1 MEAFEIIRN
10 TMNEF
15 DKVPDDKVRIFISL
29 VESLISRK
37 KFGKMYEQALA
48 YMAAHKMKLSGLGST
63 TLGGIRTDNV
73 WNAVS
78 PDKEAVYID
87 CCNGRRCESWQPE

>member
-15 DKVPDDKVRIFISL
+15 DTVPDDKARIFISL
-29 VESLISRK
+29 VEPLISRR

-48 YMAAHKMKLSGLGST
+48 YMAARKM
-63 TLGGIRTDNV
+63 IIV
-73 WNAVS
+73 WS
-78 PDKEAVYID
+78 Y
-87 CCNGRRCESWQPE
+87 